1 MVETMPA
8 AKPVIILT
16 RPAVQNT
23 GFAAALRACDIDA
36 VILESPVTRIVPFP
50 DTPRDH
56 NASDAIFTSRY
67 GVEHGPEGQGIAW
80 CVGDKTAEVAL
91 AKGWDARSAGGD
103 AEALFKRICADLEG
117 KAEGRTLVHYCG
129 QEARGELSTRL
140 TNVGI
145 STERCIVYR
154 QEEQALTPE
163 VLQAI
168 SDTNKAIFPIFSP
181 RSTTRLAAQLPPD
194 NTFDFVAISQATA
207 DALPPAMIRRLAIA
221 DMPDAQSLIAALRH
235 ML

>member
-16 RPAVQNT
+16 RPAAQNA
-23 GFAAALRACDIDA
+23 GFAAALRARDLNA
-36 VILESPVTRIVPFP
+36 VILESPVTRIVPLP

-56 NASDAIFTSRY
+56 KASDAIFTSRY
-67 GVEHGPEGQGIAW
+67 GVEHGPKGRGVAW
-80 CVGDKTAEVAL
+80 CVGDKTAEVAV
-91 AKGWDARSAGGD
+91 AKGWDALSAGGD

-117 KAEGRTLVHYCG
+117 KAEGRSLVHYCG
-129 QEARGELSTRL
+129 QETRGELNARL

-145 STERCIVYR
+145 STQRCIVYR
-154 QEEQALTPE
+154 QEEQVLTPE

-181 RSTTRLAAQLPPD
+181 RSATRLVSQLPPE
-194 NTFDFVAISQATA
+194 TSFDFVAISQAAA
-207 DALPPAMIRRLAIA
+207 DALPSKMTRRLEIA
-221 DMPDAQSLIAALRH
+221 DTPDAQSLIAALRH